1 MDVSAV
7 LRNSDSWWNQRVQ
20 KDSEEESEGT
30 QAEKCYRLKLAVQL
44 WEWGRQG
51 GCALVPAGVTPDL
64 FSWTNS
70 GEVNLEEN
78 INKTWKETLGFRELP
93 KGVSGKNHFS
103 LCNLSLCFHRHLCGP
118 NGVNFPKDQVF
129 YSLLHL
135 RSFLITFPAPGIIT
149 LCPSL
154 NWPRYFLNSYI
165 NNTISQSNRKLSIF
179 SGVVLFFGFL

>member
-1 MDVSAV
+1 MEPES
-7 LRNSDSWWNQRVQ
+7 
-20 KDSEEESEGT
+20 SERFRRG
-30 QAEKCYRLKLAVQL
+30 
-44 WEWGRQG
+44 EWRHSSRKMLQIEIS
-51 GCALVPAGVTPDL
+51 CATVRMRETRRMC
-64 FSWTNS
+64 S
-70 GEVNLEEN
+70 GSCRCHSRPFLLDKFRREVNLEEN

-165 NNTISQSNRKLSIF
+165 KNTISQSNRKLSIF